1 MSKVR
6 RRRRVGTG
14 KVKIRMSGFRI
25 VVDVWMSGFSMRKEL
40 LGGGGGVVRGRTG
53 MIERYWRDVET

>member
-1 MSKVR
+1 MSYAMSKVR

-40 LGGGGGVVRGRTG
+40 YWEGTTRKDIAASGRC
-53 MIERYWRDVET
+53 